1 MTAYGYTSGDPR
13 KVDIAGDTM
22 TGPLLLAED
31 PLVDAEAA
39 TKIYVDTHGG
49 GGGGGTPSNT
59 VVAERTLNNAVSA
72 AGGAST
78 FSRGDHTHGTPPMPS
93 ASDVGADAAGA
104 AAAALSTALAAIPS
118 SSGTV
123 VSETAFGQA
132 AAAGASSAWSRG
144 DHTHGTP
151 AAPVIPS
158 ASGTVTSE
166 TAFGQA
172 AAAGAAATFSRGDH
186 THGTP
191 TAPTIP
197 SASSSVTDETSFGQ
211 ASNAGA
217 AATFSRGDHTHGT
230 PAAPSV
236 PSASGTVAAETSYG
250 IASNAGAAGTF
261 SRGDHTHGSP
271 SLTANTPSA
280 QTITASGAV
289 GTGTAPAKDDHVH
302 AGPGFG
308 NVVTETS
315 FGQASSNGSATT
327 VARSDHTHGTPAAPG
342 GSSFKTVVQA
352 RRTSGNINAVAGP
365 TMTQIGSDI
374 VIAAAAGDILAVDI
388 NAMCDNGGTDCQF
401 EAATRNSG
409 NTADV
414 NYWSSGNGTSLN
426 PGGVAAW
433 YVFGG
438 QFNGPRGTAYYTVQ
452 AGDVNTGQV
461 RVRLYAFGAG
471 GTRVVLSNASY
482 PQAWAVSNVGS

>member
-59 VVAERTLNNAVSA
+59 VVAEKTLNNAAST
-72 AGGAST
+72 AGAAST

-93 ASDVGADAAGA
+93 SSDVGADPAGA
-104 AAAALSTALAAIPS
+104 AATALSTALAAIPN

-123 VSETAFGQA
+123 VTETTFGQ
-132 AAAGASSAWSRG
+132 GSSAGVGTTWSRG

-151 AAPVIPS
+151 AAP
-158 ASGTVTSE
+158 
-166 TAFGQA
+166 
-172 AAAGAAATFSRGDH
+172 
-186 THGTP
+186 
-191 TAPTIP
+191 TIP
-197 SASSSVTDETSFGQ
+197 SASSSVTSETAFGQ

-230 PAAPSV
+230 PAAPSI
-236 PSASGTVAAETSYG
+236 PAASGTVAAETSYG

-271 SLTANTPSA
+271 SLTANAPTAVS
-280 QTITASGAV
+280 ITASGAV
-289 GTGTAPAKDDHVH
+289 GTGTAPAKDDHTH

-327 VARSDHTHGTPAAPG
+327 VARSDHTHGTPAAPASG
-342 GSSFKTVVQA
+342 SFKTVVQA

-452 AGDVNTGQV
+452 AGDVNAGNV

-471 GTRVVLSNASY
+471 GTRVVLSNTSY
-482 PQAWAVSNVGS
+482 PQAWAVSNVGA